1 MMWLVDLLFTRGAL
15 TRAQIDDYWAKASLN
30 DMHESCIPRRTFFRM
45 KDDLLL
51 LFDIEIEYNK
61 HTGKFAIAN
70 TEYLK
75 NNILKQWLID
85 NFAIRNT
92 LSEAQQMQDRVLLE
106 NIPSGNKFLTIV
118 ADAMRQNVSV
128 KIQYKSFQMSETREF
143 EVMPYCLKVF
153 KQRWYLFGPRVGN
166 DEPHFYALDRVHNLS
181 LTANKFCVPADFDA
195 TNYLRYYYG
204 IMRDKT
210 EPQTVQIRVTP
221 FRANYIRTV
230 PLHHSQKETE
240 FTNEYSIFEYWL
252 APTADFIQEL
262 RSVLP
267 EITVLQPQW
276 LREKFIEEAKH
287 ILENYKKLI

>member
-106 NIPSGNKFLTIV
+106 NIPSGNKFLTRV

-195 TNYLRYYYG
+195 RYYMRDYYG
-204 IMRDKT
+204 IMRGDT
-210 EPQTVQIRVTP
+210 EPQTVQIRVSS
-221 FRANYIRTV
+221 FRANYLRSL
-230 PLHHSQKETE
+230 PLHHSQKEIE
-240 FTNEYSIFEYWL
+240 SKEDYSVFEYWL